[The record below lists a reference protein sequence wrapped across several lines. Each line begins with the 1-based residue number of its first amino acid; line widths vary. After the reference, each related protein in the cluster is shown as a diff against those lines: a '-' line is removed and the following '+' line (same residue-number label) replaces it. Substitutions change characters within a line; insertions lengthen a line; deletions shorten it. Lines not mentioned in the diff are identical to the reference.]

1 MGKIPL
7 SALMPENSKR
17 VFCAGRCISSDTLAN
32 SGVRVEAVAMAT
44 GQASGCA
51 AAVLANKG
59 EVILPK
65 NTRCVVLPFDLKLT
79 LTEDVRK
86 LTYCLDGTS
95 GDVSALNIQKRE
107 TCTCFEVL
115 YGVFMSRVFIPFDS
129 KYTVKQVLLCVCIM
143 CGWGASIDKLIPL
156 VNELLK

>member
-1 MGKIPL
+1 L

-59 EVILPK
+59 EVIFHDVIEKLK
-65 NTRCVVLPFDLKLT
+65 N
-79 LTEDVRK
+79 
-86 LTYCLDGTS
+86 
-95 GDVSALNIQKRE
+95 I
-107 TCTCFEVL
+107 
-115 YGVFMSRVFIPFDS
+115 
-129 KYTVKQVLLCVCIM
+129 
-143 CGWGASIDKLIPL
+143 GAIVPEK
-156 VNELLK
+156 